1 MSSLAHIRADSDLK
15 GAVIAVILSGKT
27 RTQEK
32 ADKAVSLPARETA
45 GATSIKSD
53 IQIKKNDMRYWIKA
67 APNNL
72 EASSA

>member
-32 ADKAVSLPARETA
+32 TDKAVSLPTRETA
-45 GATSIKSD
+45 DATSVKSN
-53 IQIKKNDMRYWIKA
+53 IQIKKNDMRCWINA
-67 APNNL
+67 APN
-72 EASSA
+72 